1 MPDTTRSDL
10 ASGTSELD
18 DATYSGLAGFRFA
31 IRQFM
36 SFSDTISS
44 VAGITSQ
51 QYQVMLAIRASS
63 RRVSSVKH
71 IAEQMLLRPNAA
83 VQIVDRMERA
93 RLVTRRRSP
102 TDGRVVLISLT
113 SRGTKLLK
121 QLAASHLAELRRHHA
136 LLEASLALL
145 REINS

>member
-51 QYQVMLAIRASS
+51 QYQVMLAIRASLGWFYGVPD
-63 RRVSSVKH
+63 RSSP
-71 IAEQMLLRPNAA
+71 AE
-83 VQIVDRMERA
+83 
-93 RLVTRRRSP
+93 
-102 TDGRVVLISLT
+102 
-113 SRGTKLLK
+113 
-121 QLAASHLAELRRHHA
+121 
-136 LLEASLALL
+136 
-145 REINS
+145 